1 MAGAAAN
8 IAAANGRGATTVPDD
23 IPRFV
28 TYTSPVSTT
37 PNQTNGAL
45 TLPLNLV
52 ALIVSLL
59 DDLGDLARVTRTCRL
74 LYYMALPQ
82 LYTKVSLHS
91 YPTIRYSQGRP
102 EGFGS
107 GSPFMMA
114 LNGLV
119 TKPHASMVQEF
130 RVHGEWNEVGAEDFA
145 KGRVPDNSMM
155 LNILLRAA
163 TDKMAKLQSFSWE
176 LDCKPLKTLYQGL
189 SAHSTL
195 TSLKIRFPQTRIP
208 RPAVI
213 IPPMANLRLFWAM
226 EIDPLCYP
234 DDISVLMHSSRKLE
248 DLRLHFSPRM
258 RQEAESSLS
267 WENYFGRS
275 VRAERQLKL
284 KHFAVQNFYGR
295 NMEGIDKVL
304 DQDYCNSI
312 CFLDFFGG
320 AKGASANVFMDDTWR
335 NIPPDLVTSFKTVR
349 SNEPATQHAQM
360 MSSVK
365 EPLENLY
372 MISKRTSQT
381 GHTPPD
387 GVVTNGPL
395 PVTPDEPTEMNSIE
409 LAKQYIYAIT
419 RFHGKSMKR
428 LLLWDSWHL
437 TPEDL
442 GDLVRYCPNLEQ
454 LGFGV
459 NSEDSLR
466 VMHLLLPFL
475 SKLKVL
481 RLLLTD
487 DVAKQCTNNGHMDEM
502 ERHFARLRPNRLKWL
517 SVGKYICKL
526 GDNFEEIAKDGS
538 IVEKVHVEEVG
549 PEAVAHLDI
558 WKLDCLDIFVDPVAP
573 FDP

>member
-1 MAGAAAN
+1 MAEAAATN
-8 IAAANGRGATTVPDD
+8 AAARGATTVPDD

-37 PNQTNGAL
+37 PNQANGAL

-82 LYTKVSLHS
+82 LYAKVSLHS
-91 YPTIRYSQGRP
+91 YPTIRYLKGRP

-119 TKPHASMVQEF
+119 TKPHANTVQEF
-130 RVHGEWNEVGAEDFA
+130 RVYGQWNEVGAEDFA

-163 TDKMAKLQSFSWE
+163 TDKMVKLQSFSWE

-195 TSLKIRFPQTRIP
+195 TSLKIKFPQTRIP

-234 DDISVLMHSSRKLE
+234 DDISVLILSSRKLE

-258 RQEAESSLS
+258 RQEAESSLT
-267 WENYFGRS
+267 WETYFGRC
-275 VRAERQLKL
+275 VRANQKLRL

-295 NMEGIDKVL
+295 NMEGLGDIL
-304 DQDYCNSI
+304 DQDYSKSI
-312 CFLDFFGG
+312 TFLDFFGG
-320 AKGASANVFMDDTWR
+320 AKGASANVFLDDTWK
-335 NIPPDLVTSFKTVR
+335 NIPPDIVTSFKTVR
-349 SNEPATQHAQM
+349 SNEPATQHTKMLAK
-360 MSSVK
+360 VK
-365 EPLENLY
+365 APMENLF
-372 MISKRTSQT
+372 MISARTSQT

-387 GVVTNGPL
+387 GVTSGQM
-395 PVTPDEPTEMNSIE
+395 PVTPDEPSEVHSMD
-409 LAKQYIYAIT
+409 LAKQYIYTIT
-419 RFHGKSMKR
+419 RFHGKSMKK

-466 VMHLLLPFL
+466 VLHLLLPFL
-475 SKLKVL
+475 PKLKAL

-487 DVAKQCTNNGHMDEM
+487 GIAEQCTNGGHMDEM
-502 ERHFARLRPNRLKWL
+502 EKQFARLRPNGLKWL

-526 GDNFEEIAKDGS
+526 GEDFDEIEEDGS
-538 IVEKVHVEEVG
+538 LVHKVHVQEVK
-549 PEAVAHLDI
+549 PEDVAHIDI
-558 WKLDCLDIFVDPVAP
+558 WKLDVLDIFVDPVAP